1 MSSASNATDGLAR
14 RERRVEL
21 LGTILLAVAAVA
33 TAWSTSQ
40 ATRWRVQQTKASGKA
55 NTARIQSSEA
65 FSRAGQL
72 TQVDI
77 ATFVQWVDAE
87 VSGKRKLARF
97 YRERFRPEFRP
108 AFDAWLATSPLTN
121 SKAPLSPFAMPQYR
135 LAEAVTSERLSAVA
149 KVHSAAGDE
158 DLQHADDYLL
168 ALVFFATALF
178 FAAISTKIRSL
189 RQREVL
195 LVLGW
200 VIFIGTAVWMATLP
214 INLSI

>member
-1 MSSASNATDGLAR
+1 MSSASGVTDAAAR

-40 ATRWRVQQTKASGKA
+40 STRWRVEQTRASGKA
-55 NTARIQSSEA
+55 NTARTQASEA

-77 ATFVQWVDAE
+77 ATFVQWVDAS
-87 VSGKRKLARF
+87 VGGKPRLARF
-97 YRERFRPEFRP
+97 YRERFRPEFKP
-108 AFDAWLATSPLTN
+108 AFSAWLSTSPLTN
-121 SKAPLSPFAMPQYR
+121 PSAPLTPFSMPQYR
-135 LAEAVTSERLSAVA
+135 VAEAVKSERLNAVA
-149 KVHSAAGDE
+149 HVHSAAGDK

-168 ALVFFATALF
+168 ALVLFATSLF
-178 FAAISTKIRSL
+178 FAAIATKIRSL

-195 LVLGW
+195 VALGW
-200 VIFIGTAVWMATLP
+200 LIFIGTAVWTATIP
-214 INLSI
+214 IDLSL